1 MTNMETLFIGY
12 PPCSTCKKAYKALL
26 DLGIEATYRNI
37 KEENPTKEEIQSW
50 IDRGVELKKLF
61 NTSGM
66 LYRELNIKEKRETYT
81 QEQLIELLASN
92 GMLVKRPI
100 VIQGDMI
107 IIGNKVSEYEKLQ
120 NRPVNDRS
128 FFHYLKMELKFSSF
142 CLHALDSSSC
152 LISQIFFATYSTYIG
167 SFSLPLYGT
176 GVR

>member
-107 IIGNKVSEYEKLQ
+107 IIGNKVSEYEKGNPQL
-120 NRPVNDRS
+120 DRV
-128 FFHYLKMELKFSSF
+128 
-142 CLHALDSSSC
+142 D
-152 LISQIFFATYSTYIG
+152 
-167 SFSLPLYGT
+167 
-176 GVR
+176 

>member
-100 VIQGDMI
+100 VIQGNMI
-107 IIGNKVSEYEKLQ
+107 IIGNKVSEYEKLRR
-120 NRPVNDRS
+120 N
-128 FFHYLKMELKFSSF
+128 KF
-142 CLHALDSSSC
+142 
-152 LISQIFFATYSTYIG
+152 G
-167 SFSLPLYGT
+167 WG
-176 GVR
+176 

>member
-120 NRPVNDRS
+120 
-128 FFHYLKMELKFSSF
+128 KQEL
-142 CLHALDSSSC
+142 
-152 LISQIFFATYSTYIG
+152 
-167 SFSLPLYGT
+167 
-176 GVR
+176 

>member
-66 LYRELNIKEKRETYT
+66 LYRELKIKEKRETYT

-100 VIQGDMI
+100 VIQGNMI

-120 NRPVNDRS
+120 NDYHRKQS
-128 FFHYLKMELKFSSF
+128 FRIREITKIDLSMTGLSF
-142 CLHALDSSSC
+142 
-152 LISQIFFATYSTYIG
+152 II
-167 SFSLPLYGT
+167 
-176 GVR
+176 

>member
-107 IIGNKVSEYEKLQ
+107 IIGNIVSEYEKLQ
-120 NRPVNDRS
+120 
-128 FFHYLKMELKFSSF
+128 KQT
-142 CLHALDSSSC
+142 C
-152 LISQIFFATYSTYIG
+152 Q
-167 SFSLPLYGT
+167 
-176 GVR
+176 

>member
-81 QEQLIELLASN
+81 QEQLNELLASN

-120 NRPVNDRS
+120 
-128 FFHYLKMELKFSSF
+128 KQT
-142 CLHALDSSSC
+142 C
-152 LISQIFFATYSTYIG
+152 Q
-167 SFSLPLYGT
+167 
-176 GVR
+176 

>member
-81 QEQLIELLASN
+81 QEQLIDLLASN

-100 VIQGDMI
+100 VIQDDMI

-120 NRPVNDRS
+120 
-128 FFHYLKMELKFSSF
+128 KQEL
-142 CLHALDSSSC
+142 
-152 LISQIFFATYSTYIG
+152 
-167 SFSLPLYGT
+167 
-176 GVR
+176 

>member
-37 KEENPTKEEIQSW
+37 KEENPTKEKIQSW
-50 IDRGVELKKLF
+50 IDRGKEKKKLF

-100 VIQGDMI
+100 VIQGNMI

-120 NRPVNDRS
+120 
-128 FFHYLKMELKFSSF
+128 K
-142 CLHALDSSSC
+142 
-152 LISQIFFATYSTYIG
+152 
-167 SFSLPLYGT
+167 
-176 GVR
+176 

>member
-50 IDRGVELKKLF
+50 IDQGVELKKLF

-120 NRPVNDRS
+120 KQTC
-128 FFHYLKMELKFSSF
+128 H
-142 CLHALDSSSC
+142 
-152 LISQIFFATYSTYIG
+152 
-167 SFSLPLYGT
+167 
-176 GVR
+176 

>member
-50 IDRGVELKKLF
+50 IDQGVELKKLF

-120 NRPVNDRS
+120 KQG
-128 FFHYLKMELKFSSF
+128 L
-142 CLHALDSSSC
+142 
-152 LISQIFFATYSTYIG
+152 
-167 SFSLPLYGT
+167 
-176 GVR
+176 

>member
-1 MTNMETLFIGY
+1 MKVLFVEY
-12 PPCSTCKKAYKALL
+12 PKCSTCKKAYKALL

-100 VIQGDMI
+100 VIQGNMI

-120 NRPVNDRS
+120 
-128 FFHYLKMELKFSSF
+128 K
-142 CLHALDSSSC
+142 
-152 LISQIFFATYSTYIG
+152 
-167 SFSLPLYGT
+167 
-176 GVR
+176 

>member
-120 NRPVNDRS
+120 
-128 FFHYLKMELKFSSF
+128 KW
-142 CLHALDSSSC
+142 SC
-152 LISQIFFATYSTYIG
+152 NE
-167 SFSLPLYGT
+167 
-176 GVR
+176 

>member
-100 VIQGDMI
+100 VIQGNMI

-120 NRPVNDRS
+120 
-128 FFHYLKMELKFSSF
+128 KKT
-142 CLHALDSSSC
+142 C
-152 LISQIFFATYSTYIG
+152 Q
-167 SFSLPLYGT
+167 
-176 GVR
+176 

>member
-37 KEENPTKEEIQSW
+37 KEENPTKEEIKSW

-81 QEQLIELLASN
+81 QEQLIDLLASN

-120 NRPVNDRS
+120 
-128 FFHYLKMELKFSSF
+128 KQT
-142 CLHALDSSSC
+142 C
-152 LISQIFFATYSTYIG
+152 Q
-167 SFSLPLYGT
+167 
-176 GVR
+176 

>member
-66 LYRELNIKEKRETYT
+66 LYCELNIKEKRETYT

-120 NRPVNDRS
+120 
-128 FFHYLKMELKFSSF
+128 KQT
-142 CLHALDSSSC
+142 C
-152 LISQIFFATYSTYIG
+152 Q
-167 SFSLPLYGT
+167 
-176 GVR
+176 

>member
-26 DLGIEATYRNI
+26 DLGIEAAYRNI

-100 VIQGDMI
+100 VIQGNMI

-120 NRPVNDRS
+120 
-128 FFHYLKMELKFSSF
+128 K
-142 CLHALDSSSC
+142 
-152 LISQIFFATYSTYIG
+152 
-167 SFSLPLYGT
+167 
-176 GVR
+176 

>member
-26 DLGIEATYRNI
+26 DLGIEATCRNI

-50 IDRGVELKKLF
+50 IDRGVELK
-61 NTSGM
+61 
-66 LYRELNIKEKRETYT
+66 IKEKRETYT

-100 VIQGDMI
+100 VIQGNMI

-120 NRPVNDRS
+120 
-128 FFHYLKMELKFSSF
+128 K
-142 CLHALDSSSC
+142 
-152 LISQIFFATYSTYIG
+152 
-167 SFSLPLYGT
+167 
-176 GVR
+176 

>member
-37 KEENPTKEEIQSW
+37 NEENPTKEEIQSW

-120 NRPVNDRS
+120 
-128 FFHYLKMELKFSSF
+128 KQT
-142 CLHALDSSSC
+142 C
-152 LISQIFFATYSTYIG
+152 Q
-167 SFSLPLYGT
+167 
-176 GVR
+176 

>member
-66 LYRELNIKEKRETYT
+66 LYIELNIKEKRETYT

-120 NRPVNDRS
+120 
-128 FFHYLKMELKFSSF
+128 KQT
-142 CLHALDSSSC
+142 C
-152 LISQIFFATYSTYIG
+152 Q
-167 SFSLPLYGT
+167 
-176 GVR
+176 

>member
-12 PPCSTCKKAYKALL
+12 PPCSTCKKAYKALQ
-26 DLGIEATYRNI
+26 DLGIEVTYRNI

-66 LYRELNIKEKRETYT
+66 LYRELNVKEKRETYT
-81 QEQLIELLASN
+81 QEQLIDLLASN

-107 IIGNKVSEYEKLQ
+107 IIGNKVSEYENLVIR
-120 NRPVNDRS
+120 N
-128 FFHYLKMELKFSSF
+128 
-142 CLHALDSSSC
+142 
-152 LISQIFFATYSTYIG
+152 
-167 SFSLPLYGT
+167 
-176 GVR
+176 